1 MKKVIYSIKKV
12 RGNSDD
18 KISGL
23 GFLNEE
29 GTLLCKCVSKNG
41 KRYTRAFDD
50 VEQHCFPVF
59 GKENEYK
66 GYMTMYTNTK
76 AEISRLNTRY
86 GSKWYKEDLRM
97 INLNEIAFIDTDGFD
112 YNDGECLVR
121 FDTVMY
127 CPDKKLIT
135 FAVTK
140 QGRISVLDY
149 QVFEDERGHYIEYG
163 NTYEKIYIDE
173 TEACK

>member
-1 MKKVIYSIKKV
+1 
-12 RGNSDD
+12 
-18 KISGL
+18 
-23 GFLNEE
+23 
-29 GTLLCKCVSKNG
+29 
-41 KRYTRAFDD
+41 
-50 VEQHCFPVF
+50 
-59 GKENEYK
+59 
-66 GYMTMYTNTK
+66 
-76 AEISRLNTRY
+76 
-86 GSKWYKEDLRM
+86 M

-127 CPDKKLIT
+127 CPDKKQIT
-135 FAVTK
+135 YAVTK

>member
-1 MKKVIYSIKKV
+1 MKKVVYSIRKV
-12 RGNSDD
+12 RNSDE
-18 KISGL
+18 KLSGL
-23 GFLNEE
+23 GFINDE
-29 GTLLCKCVSKNG
+29 GTLFCKCISKTANNTPALSMTLNSIVSLYSEKKTNT
-41 KRYTRAFDD
+41 KVTWL
-50 VEQHCFPVF
+50 CI
-59 GKENEYK
+59 
-66 GYMTMYTNTK
+66 TNTK

-86 GSKWYKEDLRM
+86 GTKRYKEDLKM

>member
-1 MKKVIYSIKKV
+1 
-12 RGNSDD
+12 
-18 KISGL
+18 
-23 GFLNEE
+23 
-29 GTLLCKCVSKNG
+29 
-41 KRYTRAFDD
+41 
-50 VEQHCFPVF
+50 
-59 GKENEYK
+59 
-66 GYMTMYTNTK
+66 
-76 AEISRLNTRY
+76 
-86 GSKWYKEDLRM
+86 M

-135 FAVTK
+135 LAVTK

-173 TEACK
+173 FTEEN

>member
-1 MKKVIYSIKKV
+1 
-12 RGNSDD
+12 
-18 KISGL
+18 
-23 GFLNEE
+23 
-29 GTLLCKCVSKNG
+29 
-41 KRYTRAFDD
+41 
-50 VEQHCFPVF
+50 
-59 GKENEYK
+59 
-66 GYMTMYTNTK
+66 
-76 AEISRLNTRY
+76 
-86 GSKWYKEDLRM
+86 M
-97 INLNEIAFIDTDGFD
+97 INLNEIAFIDTEGFD

-173 TEACK
+173 TEAKAGNTAWHRRDDNAESFRYNERCISL

>member
-1 MKKVIYSIKKV
+1 
-12 RGNSDD
+12 
-18 KISGL
+18 
-23 GFLNEE
+23 
-29 GTLLCKCVSKNG
+29 
-41 KRYTRAFDD
+41 
-50 VEQHCFPVF
+50 
-59 GKENEYK
+59 
-66 GYMTMYTNTK
+66 
-76 AEISRLNTRY
+76 
-86 GSKWYKEDLRM
+86 M

-135 FAVTK
+135 FTVTK

-149 QVFEDERGHYIEYG
+149 QVFEDECGHYIEYG

>member
-1 MKKVIYSIKKV
+1 MKSNI
-12 RGNSDD
+12 R
-18 KISGL
+18 
-23 GFLNEE
+23 F
-29 GTLLCKCVSKNG
+29 GT
-41 KRYTRAFDD
+41 KR
-50 VEQHCFPVF
+50 
-59 GKENEYK
+59 
-66 GYMTMYTNTK
+66 
-76 AEISRLNTRY
+76 
-86 GSKWYKEDLRM
+86 YKEDLKM
-97 INLNEIAFIDTDGFD
+97 INLNEIAFIDTEGFD
-112 YNDGECLVR
+112 YNDGESLIR

-127 CPDKKLIT
+127 CPDKKQIT